1 VGWIRDRWHDLTH
14 AGSGTWLTVAVWAA
28 VVLGIIA
35 LIYVSRQLKRNREL
49 RIEQM
54 RPHVAMFMEP
64 HAADWHVV
72 ELVVRNFGQTAAYD
86 IEFSFLNPPTVA
98 QYENAHDG
106 MVDIAELRLPGELPV
121 LAPGQEWRTVWD
133 SSLDRYELGGSI
145 EWRFVGTVTYH
156 DGPEQKTGWRKGRRR
171 SYKTNVVL
179 DWDDLQP
186 VQRVEL
192 MTSHDLAKREKQKLE
207 LLRTVLTYFHYA
219 SQETRAQM
227 YRSEVDRINRA
238 TEEVRDRM
246 RVKQLEAPT
255 DVRLPR
261 LGASEEPET
270 SVIGVGEG
278 AGGRDGFGVGER
290 VGGRD
295 GFAVRDG
302 FGVREGFGVGEGFGE
317 GEEGRHREQPN

>member
-1 VGWIRDRWHDLTH
+1 VGWIKDRWHDVTH
-14 AGSGTWLTVAVWAA
+14 AGSGTWLAVALWAA
-28 VVLGIIA
+28 VILGIIA
-35 LIYVSRQLKRNREL
+35 LVYVSRQLKRNREL
-49 RIEQM
+49 KIEQM

-86 IEFSFLNPPTVA
+86 VEFSFLNPPTVA

-145 EWRFVGTVTYH
+145 EWRFVGTVSYH
-156 DGPEQKTGWRKGRRR
+156 DRPDHKTGWRKFRDRRR

-192 MTSHDLAKREKQKLE
+192 MTTHDLAKREKQKLE
-207 LLRTVLTYFHYA
+207 LLRTLLTYFHYA
-219 SQETRAQM
+219 GEETRAEV
-227 YRSEVDRINRA
+227 YRSEIDRINRA
-238 TEEVRDRM
+238 TEEVRDRL

-261 LGASEEPET
+261 LQPPAQDEDHEPET
-270 SVIGVGEG
+270 ELIPAES
-278 AGGRDGFGVGER
+278 D
-290 VGGRD
+290 
-295 GFAVRDG
+295 
-302 FGVREGFGVGEGFGE
+302 
-317 GEEGRHREQPN
+317 EGRHREQPV

>member
-1 VGWIRDRWHDLTH
+1 MGWINDRWHDLAH
-14 AGSGTWLTVAVWAA
+14 MGSGTWLAVALWAA
-28 VVLGIIA
+28 VILGIVT
-35 LIYVSRQLKRNREL
+35 LVFVSRHLKRNREL
-49 RIEQM
+49 KIEEM

-72 ELVVRNFGQTAAYD
+72 ELIVRNFGKTAAYD

-145 EWRFVGTVTYH
+145 EWRFVGTLTYH
-156 DGPEQKTGWRKGRRR
+156 DRPDRKTGRRKLNDARR

-192 MTSHDLAKREKQKLE
+192 MTNHDLAKREKQKLE

-219 SQETRAQM
+219 SEETRAEV
-227 YRSEVDRINRA
+227 YRSEIDRINRA
-238 TEEVRDRM
+238 TAEVRDRM
-246 RVKQLEAPT
+246 LTKQLDEPT
-255 DVRLPR
+255 DVHLPR
-261 LGASEEPET
+261 LAQTPEHEPET
-270 SVIGVGEG
+270 ELIPAES
-278 AGGRDGFGVGER
+278 D
-290 VGGRD
+290 
-295 GFAVRDG
+295 
-302 FGVREGFGVGEGFGE
+302 
-317 GEEGRHREQPN
+317 EGRHREQPV